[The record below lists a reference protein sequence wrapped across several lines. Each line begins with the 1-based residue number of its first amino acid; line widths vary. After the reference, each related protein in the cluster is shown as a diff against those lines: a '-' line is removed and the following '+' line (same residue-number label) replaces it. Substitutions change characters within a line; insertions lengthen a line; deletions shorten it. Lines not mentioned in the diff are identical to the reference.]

1 MTDVEKLLEDELGK
15 VGAAGG
21 ALGGGLFGA
30 IGGGTGARF
39 GARLIGNDRY
49 EVTADVHMGIAQ
61 AVTLFTSAALR
72 TGRVVSGATG
82 EGTKSITAIVAAGFL
97 KMNPA
102 VVQIE
107 LTDGGADRSRLVIRG
122 TAKEGLIKQR
132 AGEGAVKRLLDAVNE
147 VAPGSMTPT
156 PPEGA

>member
-1 MTDVEKLLEDELGK
+1 MTDVEKLLEEELSK

-39 GARLIGNDRY
+39 GARLIGNDRC
-49 EVTADVHMGIAQ
+49 EVTADVHMDIAH
-61 AVTLFTSAALR
+61 AVTLFTNAVIR
-72 TGRVVSGATG
+72 TGRLVNRAGG
-82 EGTKSITAIVAAGFL
+82 EGTESITAIVAAGFL
-97 KMNPA
+97 EMNPA

-107 LTDGGADRSRLVIRG
+107 LSERGADGSRLVLRG

-147 VAPGSMTPT
+147 LAPGSTTPT